1 MMDLLSFLTTLH
13 RPRLLIRAARYGIT
27 EYRRDVHLARILGTA
42 RLPRSAAAL
51 SELINLEME
60 ADDLRRQ
67 KAADYSP
74 AKHVELLI
82 AVMGEAQLLRA
93 STQSLT

>member
-27 EYRRDVHLARILGTA
+27 EYRRDIHLTRILGTS

-51 SELINLEME
+51 AELINLEMDIDE
-60 ADDLRRQ
+60 LRRQ
-67 KAADYSP
+67 KAADYAP
-74 AKHVELLI
+74 ARHVELLI

-93 STQSLT
+93 STL